1 MRRSPAGVA
10 LALAVCVAACGGG
23 GARKDGPV
31 TLRVHAASALADA
44 PAAVDIRGLKAHERA
59 TLRATWRSVLG
70 RLWAADVAVRA
81 DANGAVALRG
91 LDGTRFLW
99 GMRPTGPGPRDDGFI
114 LPVRGERPVA
124 LAVVAGGRTVAQ
136 ASLPRRVTTARVRVR
151 RLTLRHDGL
160 VGLLFAPPAGSVPHP
175 AALVFGGSEGGNGL
189 ADVAGLLAAHGY
201 PTLALAYFRAPGL
214 PPRLARIPLEYFGRA
229 ARLLRAQPGV
239 DRRHVLAFGASRGG
253 EAALLVASTFP
264 RLLHGAV
271 ALVPSAVV
279 VPSPGHFGVP
289 AWTYRGRPVPVEQI
303 PIERISGPVLTA
315 GAGLDAVWDSTTA
328 TAEIEQ
334 RLDGIRFRY
343 AHAAFDY
350 DHAGHDIG
358 NPLPYRPEPAVQADF
373 GGTARAGAAAKVDL
387 WPRILRFLAA
397 SAKS

>member
-1 MRRSPAGVA
+1 
-10 LALAVCVAACGGG
+10 
-23 GARKDGPV
+23 V

-44 PAAVDIRGLKAHERA
+44 PVGLDIRGLRAGERA
-59 TLRATWRSVLG
+59 TLRATWRADDG
-70 RLWAADVAVRA
+70 RPWVSDVAVRA
-81 DANGAVALRG
+81 NA
-91 LDGTRFLW
+91 DGTASLHGVDGARVLW
-99 GMRPTGPGPRDDGFI
+99 GMRPTGPGPRDAGFF

-160 VGLLFAPPAGSVPHP
+160 VGLLFDPPAGSVPHP

-279 VPSPGHFGVP
+279 NPSPGHFDVP
-289 AWTYRGRPVPVEQI
+289 AWDYRGRPVPMEQI

-328 TAEIEQ
+328 TAEVEQ
-334 RLDGIRFRY
+334 RLDGIRFRPV
-343 AHAAFDY
+343 AAD
-350 DHAGHDIG
+350 
-358 NPLPYRPEPAVQADF
+358 PSLP
-373 GGTARAGAAAKVDL
+373 GGVGQVLGDSQGRGA
-387 WPRILRFLAA
+387 
-397 SAKS
+397 S

>member
-10 LALAVCVAACGGG
+10 LALALCAAACGGG
-23 GARKDGPV
+23 GGKDGPV
-31 TLRVHAASALADA
+31 TLRVHTASALADA
-44 PAAVDIRGLKAHERA
+44 PATVDIRGLRAHERV

-70 RLWAADVAVRA
+70 RVWAADVPVRA
-81 DANGAVALRG
+81 DADGAVALRG
-91 LDGTRFLW
+91 IDGTRFLW
-99 GMRPTGPGPRDDGFI
+99 GMRPTGPGPRDDGFF

-124 LAVVAGGRTVAQ
+124 LAVVAGGRTVAR
-136 ASLPRRVTTARVRVR
+136 ASLPRRVTAAGVRVR
-151 RLTLRHDGL
+151 RLTLGRDGL
-160 VGLLFAPPAGSVPHP
+160 VGLLFSPPAGAGRRP
-175 AALVFGGSEGGNGL
+175 AAVVFGGSEGGITV
-189 ADVAGLLAAHGY
+189 ADTAALLASHGF
-201 PTLALAYFRAPGL
+201 PALALAYFREPGL
-214 PPRLARIPLEYFGRA
+214 PPRLARVPLEYFARA

-239 DRRHVLAFGASRGG
+239 DPRHVLAFGASRGG
-253 EAALLVASTFP
+253 EAALLIASTFP
-264 RLLHGAV
+264 GLLHGAV

-279 VPSPGHFGVP
+279 NPSPGHFDVP
-289 AWTYRGRPVPVEQI
+289 AWTYRGRPVPMEQI

-328 TAEIEQ
+328 TAEVEQ
-334 RLDGIRFRY
+334 RLDGIRFRF

-358 NPLPYRPEPAVQADF
+358 NPLPYRPEPARQATF

>member
-10 LALAVCVAACGGG
+10 LALALCAAACGGG
-23 GARKDGPV
+23 GGKDGPV
-31 TLRVHAASALADA
+31 TLRVHTASALADA
-44 PAAVDIRGLKAHERA
+44 PATVDIRSLRAHERV
-59 TLRATWRSVLG
+59 TLRATWHSVLG
-70 RLWAADVAVRA
+70 RVWAADVPVRA
-81 DANGAVALRG
+81 DADGAVALRG
-91 LDGTRFLW
+91 IDGTRFLW
-99 GMRPTGPGPRDDGFI
+99 GMRPTGPGPRDDGFF

-124 LAVVAGGRTVAQ
+124 LAVVAGGRTVAR
-136 ASLPRRVTTARVRVR
+136 ASLPRRVTAAGVRVR
-151 RLTLRHDGL
+151 RLTLGRDGL
-160 VGLLFAPPAGSVPHP
+160 VGLLFSPPAGAGRRP
-175 AALVFGGSEGGNGL
+175 AAVVFGGSEGGITV
-189 ADVAGLLAAHGY
+189 ADTAALLASHGF
-201 PTLALAYFRAPGL
+201 PGPCARVLPRAG
-214 PPRLARIPLEYFGRA
+214 PPRLARVPLEYFARA

-239 DRRHVLAFGASRGG
+239 DPRHVLAFGASRGG
-253 EAALLVASTFP
+253 EAALLIASTFP
-264 RLLHGAV
+264 GLLHGAV

-279 VPSPGHFGVP
+279 NPSPGHFDVP
-289 AWTYRGRPVPVEQI
+289 AWTYRGRPVPMEQI

-328 TAEIEQ
+328 TAEVEQ
-334 RLDGIRFRY
+334 RLDGIRFRF

-358 NPLPYRPEPAVQADF
+358 NPLPYRPEPARQATF